1 MTTGRDRAEGPR
13 RLLDRREAIVML
25 GLGGVGLAALWRTPR
40 QALLAAWRAIAAPV
54 SGEAAQ
60 CVLSPEQTA
69 GPFYVANEPVR
80 RDITEGRPGVA
91 LRLKLVVRDA
101 VSCRPIPGADVEV
114 WHCDADGVYSGVGG
128 VGGAS
133 SFLRGHQT
141 STRRGKV
148 LFDTIYPGWYPGRTP
163 HVHVKVHVGGTTVH
177 TGQLYF
183 DDAISSEVYGEAP
196 YAARGAA
203 STSNAADGIYASGGA
218 ESTLALRLR
227 RRRVQGRITLVVRT

>member
-1 MTTGRDRAEGPR
+1 MTTRRDRADEPR
-13 RLLDRREAIVML
+13 RLLGRREAIVML

-40 QALLAAWRAIAAPV
+40 QILRAVWQAIV
-54 SGEAAQ
+54 SPTPGEAAQ
-60 CVLSPEQTA
+60 CVLSPEQIA
-69 GPFYVANEPVR
+69 GPFYVADEPER

-101 VSCRPIPGADVEV
+101 ATCRPIPGADVEI
-114 WHCDADGVYSGVGG
+114 WHCDAAGVYSGFGG
-128 VGGAS
+128 PGDAS

-163 HVHVKVHVGGTTVH
+163 HVHVKVHVEGTTVH

-183 DDAISSEVYGEAP
+183 DDALSADVYGEEP
-196 YAARGAA
+196 YAARGPAG
-203 STSNAADGIYASGGA
+203 TTNAADGIYASGGA
-218 ESTLALRLR
+218 ESTLALRR
-227 RRRVQGRITLVVRT
+227 RRHRVQGRIALAVRT